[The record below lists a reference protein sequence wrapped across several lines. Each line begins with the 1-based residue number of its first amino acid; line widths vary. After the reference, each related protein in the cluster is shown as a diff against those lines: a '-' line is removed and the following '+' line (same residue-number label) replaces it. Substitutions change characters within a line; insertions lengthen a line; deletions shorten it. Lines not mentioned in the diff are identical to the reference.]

1 MDIICYMGGT
11 CGDLV
16 TSVIDSTNSTLDKS
30 RIHTTM
36 DRSKLKSGLFL
47 KTEAEQLNYIK
58 EMESKY
64 LSIPSH
70 NIDLHVKY
78 QHSFITIVTEN
89 YGLAL
94 WCATRFKNLN
104 TLNNV
109 WTNMYGNDAIPD
121 RHADSIIQSC
131 KYLSLHTDR
140 IIMLEDILSGN
151 LLSNLSKYVKTPLNE
166 KLNEEWLSNQH

>member
-1 MDIICYMGGT
+1 M
-11 CGDLV
+11 
-16 TSVIDSTNSTLDKS
+16 N
-30 RIHTTM
+30 
-36 DRSKLKSGLFL
+36 RSKLKSGLFL

-70 NIDLHVKY
+70 KIDLHVKY
-78 QHSFITIVTEN
+78 QHSFITIVTES
-89 YGLAL
+89 YDLAL

-104 TLNNV
+104 TLTV
-109 WTNMYGNDAIPD
+109 WKNMYSIDATPD
-121 RHADSIIQSC
+121 RHADVIIQSC
-131 KYLSLHTDR
+131 KYLSSHTDK

-166 KLNEEWLSNQH
+166 KLYDEWLSNQH